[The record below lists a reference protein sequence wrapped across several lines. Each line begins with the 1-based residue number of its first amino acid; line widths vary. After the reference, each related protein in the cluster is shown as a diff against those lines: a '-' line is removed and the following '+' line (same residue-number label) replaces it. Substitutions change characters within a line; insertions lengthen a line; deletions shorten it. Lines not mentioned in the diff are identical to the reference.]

1 MLRVLHDM
9 TQGTYA
15 GLRAVFVRHYAGNMI
30 EIRVPGGLIV
40 VDRQHFKVDMT
51 LSELFDTTT
60 IVNPDDGLTVTVT
73 PVARGWLVRMVDDD
87 SGQRMYPLEAD
98 AIAYAHKIAGV
109 DPWLRLGGIA

>member
-40 VDRQHFKVDMT
+40 VDRQHF
-51 LSELFDTTT
+51 LC
-60 IVNPDDGLTVTVT
+60 
-73 PVARGWLVRMVDDD
+73 
-87 SGQRMYPLEAD
+87 
-98 AIAYAHKIAGV
+98 
-109 DPWLRLGGIA
+109 